1 MKLWEMS
8 PAIRRVVDAARGMR
22 YSKRQPNGLSVVPTK
37 YMNTLREALIA
48 LDAEPDVSVDGVA
61 DALPVV
67 RDDERRD
74 AAHAALK
81 ALGLEIPEGGE

>member
-1 MKLWEMS
+1 MKLHEMS
-8 PAIRRVVDAARGMR
+8 PAIRRVVGAANVAHAALVGGSRTECASAASNLG
-22 YSKRQPNGLSVVPTK
+22 
-37 YMNTLREALIA
+37 RELILLA
-48 LDAEPDVSVDGVA
+48 REPDVSVDGVA